1 MVVVCYWSV
10 SCKSSEKRK
19 LLKFLIKNDM
29 NVKMNDVQLCTDK
42 KCITNTAVF
51 HKKINK
57 NNHFRFNGSFKVEL
71 SVCTRTLN
79 DNKVGLQHSY
89 RGKNTCELLHQ

>member
-51 HKKINK
+51 HKKIRIIIFDLMVVLK
-57 NNHFRFNGSFKVEL
+57 LSFRCAQGP
-71 SVCTRTLN
+71 
-79 DNKVGLQHSY
+79 
-89 RGKNTCELLHQ
+89 